1 MDELQERYDEL
12 DTIENSLRR
21 LIHEISD
28 KYIKDEL
35 YEIMFEAQDEKKEIE
50 PRLQAMYDR
59 EEKERER
66 EYWRDAI

>member
-12 DTIENSLRR
+12 DTVENSLRR

-28 KYIKDEL
+28 EYIIDEL
-35 YEIMFEAQDEKKEIE
+35 YEIMFEAQDAKKEIE
-50 PRLQAMYDR
+50 PRLQEMYDR